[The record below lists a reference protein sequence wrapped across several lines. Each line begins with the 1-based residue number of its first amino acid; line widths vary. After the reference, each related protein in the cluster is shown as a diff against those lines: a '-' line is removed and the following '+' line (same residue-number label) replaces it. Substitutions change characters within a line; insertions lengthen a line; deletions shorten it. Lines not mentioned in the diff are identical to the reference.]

1 MEDIKGA
8 EVRVNGHEDAAELQ
22 GEDVVVSEKKGT
34 PDDQKDM
41 HRMGKMQ
48 EMRVSS
54 SGFSC
59 ILT

>member
-1 MEDIKGA
+1 MEDTKGA
-8 EVRVNGHEDAAELQ
+8 EVRINSHEDAELQ
-22 GEDVVVSEKKGT
+22 GENVVVSEKKGT

-48 EMRVSS
+48 EMRASS

>member
-1 MEDIKGA
+1 MEDTKGA
-8 EVRVNGHEDAAELQ
+8 ETRVNSHEVAELQ

-48 EMRVSS
+48 EMRVNSS
-54 SGFSC
+54 DFSC
-59 ILT
+59 VLT

>member
-1 MEDIKGA
+1 MEDTKGA
-8 EVRVNGHEDAAELQ
+8 EVRVNGHEDAELQ
-22 GEDVVVSEKKGT
+22 GENVVVSEKKGT

>member
-1 MEDIKGA
+1 MEDTKGA
-8 EVRVNGHEDAAELQ
+8 EVRINSHEDAELQ
-22 GEDVVVSEKKGT
+22 GENVVVSEKKGT

-48 EMRVSS
+48 EMRVNS

>member
-1 MEDIKGA
+1 MEDTKGA
-8 EVRVNGHEDAAELQ
+8 EARVNEDAELQ

-34 PDDQKDM
+34 PNDQKDM
-41 HRMGKMQ
+41 RRMGKMQ

>member
-1 MEDIKGA
+1 MEDTKGA
-8 EVRVNGHEDAAELQ
+8 ETRVNSHEAAELQ

-54 SGFSC
+54 SSFSC

>member
-1 MEDIKGA
+1 MEDTKGA
-8 EVRVNGHEDAAELQ
+8 ETRVNSDEVAELQ